1 MVELLS
7 NTLLKYF
14 NILHKTGYRSYDM
27 VDYIIILCF
36 IEELSKKK
44 YNIYMNYDDIHEILY
59 LLSIINDRL
68 CEYTSEEPISF
79 KDFHNGHWLWDNN
92 DLFILPIIYEKD
104 KTICI

>member
-14 NILHKTGYRSYDM
+14 NILRKTGYRSYDM
-27 VDYIIILCF
+27 VDYLIILCF

-44 YNIYMNYDDIHEILY
+44 YNIYMNYNDIHEILC

-68 CEYTSEEPISF
+68 CEYSIDDPISF
-79 KDFHNGHWLWDNN
+79 KDFHNGHLLWDN
-92 DLFILPIIYEKD
+92 DEFFLLPVIYEKD
-104 KTICI
+104 NPTCI